1 MAKKS
6 KRLAA
11 IAAASVISVTGISGL
26 LALTGCNNVDLK
38 TGYRT
43 YTSVMPSNWC
53 ELTYSDNN
61 DTQIMNYIAGEL
73 FTFDYEFDE
82 SKGGKFKE
90 DGTVNAD
97 AIIDGGYKA
106 VPSAATAIED
116 VTTELAA
123 KWGFNEEQVADG
135 GYAWKFTLRNDIKW
149 DDGTA
154 INARDFEYS
163 MKEQLDPKFQHLRVS
178 SYYGSNIKI
187 KNARGYVYQGAKG
200 NGSGYKYGTSYEK
213 DKDTMTF
220 SWTNGYYVVEKYK
233 NQYKPAWLLTAGFG
247 GFEGV
252 KTEEEGEAFLKAWEG
267 KSVAECLADTG
278 LMKTFL
284 DSFLVGKERASWTAE
299 DYDIL
304 LDTFNVDYE
313 YPEMEFSEVGFYAE
327 SEYEFVIVL
336 DAPIYALKD
345 DGSLS
350 YHAAYEFSGFPL
362 VKKDL
367 WESCKKAPQEGAT
380 LWTTNYC
387 TSVETT
393 ASWGPYKL
401 TSFQRDKQFVLERND
416 NWFNYG
422 EADYANQYQVKTIVT
437 EQIADTNTAWMS
449 FLSGA
454 LDEIGLDVNH
464 KDDYRNSKY
473 TVFAPGTG
481 TYAMNLY
488 SNLEVLNKNGRNNS
502 ILAIKDF
509 RQAVSLFL
517 DRDDYNA
524 ATTTAML
531 SCYGLIGPSY
541 YYDPENAGVYRDTEY
556 AKKGLLR
563 VYGFTELDGGK
574 WTDGTNE
581 YADYEAAYA
590 AMKGYN
596 PTLAKELV
604 EKAYQELAT
613 NSAYVYDASKPIEI
627 IYGTSVDNEGT
638 RRDYNYLVKLFDDL
652 TKGTSLEGKITL
664 TFNASYGEK
673 WAEDFRSGA
682 YELASGTG
690 FGGNALNPAGVL
702 GCYVDPSL
710 GLTYHTYWDV
720 YSDNMTFTMPVG
732 DYSES
737 GKELTM
743 SIYNWY
749 ACVNGM
755 AESSNDAT
763 NKYNWSSGKVDEAI
777 RLQVMSAIEEF
788 ILNKY
793 YAIITT
799 SQYSGSVTSAKYSYI
814 TENYN
819 MYLGFGGFRYM
830 IENYDDEA
838 WAKYVKSTNLESEY
852 KKTN

>member
-313 YPEMEFSEVGFYAE
+313 
-327 SEYEFVIVL
+327 
-336 DAPIYALKD
+336 
-345 DGSLS
+345 
-350 YHAAYEFSGFPL
+350 
-362 VKKDL
+362 
-367 WESCKKAPQEGAT
+367 
-380 LWTTNYC
+380 
-387 TSVETT
+387 
-393 ASWGPYKL
+393 
-401 TSFQRDKQFVLERND
+401 
-416 NWFNYG
+416 
-422 EADYANQYQVKTIVT
+422 
-437 EQIADTNTAWMS
+437 
-449 FLSGA
+449 
-454 LDEIGLDVNH
+454 IGRAHV
-464 KDDYRNSKY
+464 
-473 TVFAPGTG
+473 
-481 TYAMNLY
+481 
-488 SNLEVLNKNGRNNS
+488 
-502 ILAIKDF
+502 
-509 RQAVSLFL
+509 
-517 DRDDYNA
+517 
-524 ATTTAML
+524 
-531 SCYGLIGPSY
+531 
-541 YYDPENAGVYRDTEY
+541 
-556 AKKGLLR
+556 
-563 VYGFTELDGGK
+563 
-574 WTDGTNE
+574 
-581 YADYEAAYA
+581 
-590 AMKGYN
+590 
-596 PTLAKELV
+596 
-604 EKAYQELAT
+604 
-613 NSAYVYDASKPIEI
+613 
-627 IYGTSVDNEGT
+627 
-638 RRDYNYLVKLFDDL
+638 
-652 TKGTSLEGKITL
+652 
-664 TFNASYGEK
+664 
-673 WAEDFRSGA
+673 
-682 YELASGTG
+682 
-690 FGGNALNPAGVL
+690 
-702 GCYVDPSL
+702 
-710 GLTYHTYWDV
+710 
-720 YSDNMTFTMPVG
+720 
-732 DYSES
+732 
-737 GKELTM
+737 
-743 SIYNWY
+743 
-749 ACVNGM
+749 
-755 AESSNDAT
+755 
-763 NKYNWSSGKVDEAI
+763 
-777 RLQVMSAIEEF
+777 
-788 ILNKY
+788 
-793 YAIITT
+793 
-799 SQYSGSVTSAKYSYI
+799 
-814 TENYN
+814 
-819 MYLGFGGFRYM
+819 
-830 IENYDDEA
+830 
-838 WAKYVKSTNLESEY
+838 
-852 KKTN
+852 